1 MVKHIL
7 LDFKNKNELIN
18 MEKTIVEMKNSLKD
32 DQYIGFIS
40 PNNNYDFSVRK
51 TDEIEFLDN
60 KTLVICRKNGNKT
73 ILNLDLVIGI
83 CVIKEWI

>member
-1 MVKHIL
+1 
-7 LDFKNKNELIN
+7 

-40 PNNNYDFSVRK
+40 PNNNYDFSLRK

-60 KTLVICRKNGNKT
+60 KTLVVNRKNGNKT

>member
-1 MVKHIL
+1 
-7 LDFKNKNELIN
+7 
-18 MEKTIVEMKNSLKD
+18 MENTIVEMKNSLKD

-40 PNNNYDFSVRK
+40 PNNNYDFSLRK
-51 TDEIEFLDN
+51 TDEIEFLDD